1 MTGNKTKPTE
11 VTVEDFLARAPTPQ
25 RADEARRLI
34 AVMERLSG
42 EPARMW
48 GPSIIGCGVHRYK
61 YASGREGE
69 ICEIGFSP
77 RKPALVLYVGV
88 SGAEDLL
95 PGLGKHTTGKGCLY
109 LKKLDDADPA
119 VLEAIIQ
126 RRLDRARSGEAA
138 AEG

>member
-1 MTGNKTKPTE
+1 MAGNKTKQTE
-11 VTVEDFLARAPTPQ
+11 VTVEDFLARAPTPE

-119 VLEAIIQ
+119 VLAAIIQ
-126 RRLDRARSGEAA
+126 RHLDRVKSGEAA